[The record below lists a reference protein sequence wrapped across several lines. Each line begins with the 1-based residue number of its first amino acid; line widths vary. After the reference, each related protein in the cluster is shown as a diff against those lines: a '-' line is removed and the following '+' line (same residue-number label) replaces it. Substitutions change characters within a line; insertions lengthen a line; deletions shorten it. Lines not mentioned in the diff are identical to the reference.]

1 MLILP
6 SIVIHWE
13 WFLRILIAGMCGAF
27 IGYERRNRNKEA
39 GIRTHSIIAL
49 GAALIMIVSKYGF
62 PDVNEYDAAR
72 MAAQIVSG
80 VGFLGAGVIF
90 VRHGTVSGLTT
101 AAGMWATAGA
111 GSCIG
116 AGLYD
121 VGIMATLC
129 VAGLQFIFHKGVF
142 RKFTNQGQIIQIQ
155 VTQDSSALDDIQH
168 TLKKHGVSIQSMKV
182 EVMDRETLFI
192 EVDGVT
198 PQSFNREEL
207 LEEMMDKKYMKMFS
221 YA

>member
-90 VRHGTVSGLTT
+90 VRHGTVSGLTR
-101 AAGMWATAGA
+101 
-111 GSCIG
+111 GS
-116 AGLYD
+116 
-121 VGIMATLC
+121 
-129 VAGLQFIFHKGVF
+129 FHY
-142 RKFTNQGQIIQIQ
+142 
-155 VTQDSSALDDIQH
+155 L
-168 TLKKHGVSIQSMKV
+168 
-182 EVMDRETLFI
+182 
-192 EVDGVT
+192 
-198 PQSFNREEL
+198 
-207 LEEMMDKKYMKMFS
+207 
-221 YA
+221 

>member
-1 MLILP
+1 MP
-6 SIVIHWE
+6 EIVLHWE
-13 WFLRILIAGMCGAF
+13 WFLRIIIAGFCGIF

-39 GIRTHSIIAL
+39 GIRTHAIIAL
-49 GAALIMIVSKYGF
+49 GSAMFMIVSKYGF
-62 PDVNEYDAAR
+62 PDVAEYDAAR

-121 VGIMATLC
+121 IGIMATLC
-129 VAGLQFIFHKGVF
+129 VAGLQFVFHKGVF
-142 RKFTNQGQIIQIQ
+142 RKFTNQGQIIQLQIIQ
-155 VTQDSSALDDIQH
+155 DASALADIQH
-168 TLKKHGVSIQSMKV
+168 TMKKHGVSIQSMKV

-192 EVDGVT
+192 EIDGVT
-198 PQSFNREEL
+198 PQTFNQEEL

>member
-1 MLILP
+1 MPLIVL
-6 SIVIHWE
+6 HGE
-13 WFLRILIAGMCGAF
+13 WFLRILVAGLCGAF

-39 GIRTHSIIAL
+39 GIRTHAIIAL
-49 GAALIMIVSKYGF
+49 SAALIMIVSKYGF
-62 PDVNEYDAAR
+62 SDVQEYDAAR

-121 VGIMATLC
+121 VGIMTTLF
-129 VAGLQFIFHKGVF
+129 VAGLQFIFHKGIF
-142 RKFTNQGQIIQIQ
+142 RKFTNQGQIIQLQIN
-155 VTQDSSALDDIQH
+155 QDSSALADIQH
-168 TLKKHGVSIQSMKV
+168 VMKKHGVMIQSMKV
-182 EVMDRETLFI
+182 EVMNRDTLFI
-192 EVDGVT
+192 EIDGVT
-198 PQSFNREEL
+198 PQTFNREEL

>member
-13 WFLRILIAGMCGAF
+13 WFLRILIARMCGAF

-155 VTQDSSALDDIQH
+155 VTQDSSALADIQH

>member
-1 MLILP
+1 M
-6 SIVIHWE
+6 IHWE
-13 WFLRILIAGMCGAF
+13 WFLRIMIAGFCGAF

-39 GIRTHSIIAL
+39 GIRTHTIIAL
-49 GAALIMIVSKYGF
+49 SAALIMIVSKYGF
-62 PDVNEYDAAR
+62 ADVKEYDAAR

-121 VGIMATLC
+121 IGIVATLF
-129 VAGLQFIFHKGVF
+129 VAGVQFIFHRGFF
-142 RKFTNQGQIIQIQ
+142 RKFTNQGQVIQLQIS
-155 VTQDSSALDDIQH
+155 QDATALGDIQH
-168 TLKKHGVSIQSMKV
+168 IMKKHGVTIQSMKV
-182 EVMDRETLFI
+182 EVLDRDTLFI
-192 EVDGVT
+192 EIDAVT
-198 PQSFNREEL
+198 SQMFNREDL
-207 LEEMMDKKYMKMFS
+207 LEELMDKKYMKMFS

>member
-1 MLILP
+1 MP
-6 SIVIHWE
+6 DIVLHWE
-13 WFLRILIAGMCGAF
+13 WFLRIFIAGLCGAF

-39 GIRTHSIIAL
+39 GIRTHTIIAL
-49 GAALIMIVSKYGF
+49 SAALIMIVSKYGF
-62 PDVNEYDAAR
+62 SDVHEYDAAR

-121 VGIMATLC
+121 IGIVATLF
-129 VAGLQFIFHKGVF
+129 VAGVQFIFHRGFLK
-142 RKFTNQGQIIQIQ
+142 KYTNQGQLIQLQIS
-155 VTQDSSALDDIQH
+155 QDSSALADIQH
-168 TLKKHGVSIQSMKV
+168 VMKKHDIVIQSMKV
-182 EVMDRETLFI
+182 EVLDRDTLFI
-192 EVDGVT
+192 EIDAVT
-198 PQSFNREEL
+198 PQTFNREDL

>member
-1 MLILP
+1 MLRLP

-13 WFLRILIAGMCGAF
+13 WFLRILIAGLCGAF

-49 GAALIMIVSKYGF
+49 SAALIMIVSKYGF

-121 VGIMATLC
+121 VGIMATFA

-155 VTQDSSALDDIQH
+155 ITQDSSALADIQH
-168 TLKKHGVSIQSMKV
+168 TLKKHGVLIQSMKV
-182 EVMDRETLFI
+182 EVMDRDTLFI

-198 PQSFNREEL
+198 PQTFNREEL

-221 YA
+221 YT

>member
-90 VRHGTVSGLTT
+90 VRHGTVSGLTR

-129 VAGLQFIFHKGVF
+129 VAGLQFIFHKGIF

-155 VTQDSSALDDIQH
+155 VTQDSSALADIQH
-168 TLKKHGVSIQSMKV
+168 TLKKHGVAIQSMKV
-182 EVMDRETLFI
+182 EV
-192 EVDGVT
+192 
-198 PQSFNREEL
+198 
-207 LEEMMDKKYMKMFS
+207 
-221 YA
+221 